1 MATEIK
7 KESERTRELAERIAA
22 QEAAKPGDWTGGTY
36 GQQIDDALGK
46 ILNRQ
51 PFSYNL
57 NADPLYNQYKDQ
69 YIRGGKLA
77 MQDTMGQAAQLTGGY
92 GNSYASTAGN
102 QAYQGYLTGLNDK
115 VPDLYSLALSKFNA
129 EGDAM
134 RDNLGLLQGMQQQE
148 LDQYNRKMT
157 EYRTELDRLDA
168 LFSESQK
175 YDYQNARDA
184 IADAQWQAE
193 FDEAVRQWNATHSGG
208 GGGGGGGRSYTGY
221 TPPPDETADAPADV
235 YNAILND
242 ALNTVR
248 RDSSMTQAATAT
260 KKDVAALASS
270 GVISQNQANMIT
282 AKIQAVEAERT
293 NKSTASIKAEW
304 SKNR

>member
-22 QEAAKPGDWTGGTY
+22 LEAAKPGDWTGGTY
-36 GQQIDDALGK
+36 GQQIDDALNK

-51 PFSYNL
+51 PFSYNM

-115 VPDLYSLALSKFNA
+115 MPDLYSLALSKYNA
-129 EGDAM
+129 DGDAM

-148 LDQYNRKMT
+148 LDQHNRKMT

-168 LFSESQK
+168 LFADSQK
-175 YDYQNARDA
+175 WDYQNARDA

-193 FDEAVRQWNATHSGG
+193 FNEAVRQWNATHSGG
-208 GGGGGGGRSYTGY
+208 GGGGGGGGPYVPAPVTG
-221 TPPPDETADAPADV
+221 DAPEDV

-248 RDSSMTQAATAT
+248 KDSSLTQAATAT
-260 KKDVAALASS
+260 KKDVAALASN
-270 GVISQNQANMIT
+270 GVISQSQANMIT

>member
-36 GQQIDDALGK
+36 GQQIEDALGK
-46 ILNRQ
+46 ILNRD
-51 PFSYNL
+51 PFSYNM

-77 MQDTMGQAAQLTGGY
+77 MQDTIGQAAQLTGGY

-115 VPDLYSLALSKFNA
+115 MPDLFSLALSKYNA
-129 EGDAM
+129 DGDSM
-134 RDNLGLLQGMQQQE
+134 RDNLGILQGMQDQE
-148 LDQYNRKMT
+148 YAQYERKLAD
-157 EYRTELDRLDA
+157 YRADLDRLDA

-193 FDEAVRQWNATHSGG
+193 FDEAVRQWNATHRKSSSSGGGRSYSGG
-208 GGGGGGGRSYTGY
+208 GGGPAAGTTY
-221 TPPPDETADAPADV
+221 DE
-235 YNAILND
+235 ILNMAVSLTD
-242 ALNTVR
+242 QNWSNDNVKTV
-248 RDSSMTQAATAT
+248 Q
-260 KKDVAALASS
+260 S
-270 GVISQNQANMIT
+270 GVNSYVADGTITRDQANMIN
-282 AKIQAVEAERT
+282 AKVLATQAGHT
-293 NKSTASIKAEW
+293 NKPYDEIRNEW

>member
-1 MATEIK
+1 MATTVK
-7 KESERTRELAERIAA
+7 KESERTRELAERITAH
-22 QEAAKPGDWTGGTY
+22 EAAKPGDWTGGTY
-36 GQQIDDALGK
+36 GQQIDDALNK
-46 ILNRQ
+46 ILNRE

-69 YIRGGKLA
+69 YMRGGKLA

-129 EGDAM
+129 DGDAM
-134 RDNLGLLQGMQQQE
+134 RDNLGILQGMQQQE

-168 LFSESQK
+168 LFADSQK
-175 YDYQNARDA
+175 WDYQNARDA

-193 FDEAVRQWNATHSGG
+193 FNEAVRQWNATHGG
-208 GGGGGGGRSYTGY
+208 GSSRSYTPQGTPIELTDEEKRVLRVAEYFDSNKDTGKYSAQEYLDAQVEKGY
-221 TPPPDETADAPADV
+221 LSKESYDR
-235 YNAILND
+235 I
-242 ALNTVR
+242 
-248 RDSSMTQAATAT
+248 
-260 KKDVAALASS
+260 AS
-270 GVISQNQANMIT
+270 V
-282 AKIQAVEAERT
+282 
-293 NKSTASIKAEW
+293 W
-304 SKNR
+304 

>member
-22 QEAAKPGDWTGGTY
+22 HEAAKPMDWTGGTY
-36 GQQIDDALGK
+36 GQQIEDALGK
-46 ILNRQ
+46 ILNRD
-51 PFSYNL
+51 PFTYNL

-77 MQDTMGQAAQLTGGY
+77 MQDTMGQAAALTGGY

-134 RDNLGLLQGMQQQE
+134 RDNLGLLQGMQDQE
-148 LDQYNRKMT
+148 YAQYERKLAD
-157 EYRTELDRLDA
+157 YRADLDRLDA

-208 GGGGGGGRSYTGY
+208 GGGGGGRSYSGGGGGSEGE
-221 TPPPDETADAPADV
+221 PSEW
-235 YNAILND
+235 AIRNL
-242 ALNTVR
+242 
-248 RDSSMTQAATAT
+248 ATA
-260 KKDVAALASS
+260 
-270 GVISQNQANMIT
+270 QNMIQYTGVDT
-282 AKIQAVEAERT
+282 AKAMIQ
-293 NKSTASIKAEW
+293 NKAKDGTLNETDYNYIVKQMGW
-304 SKNR
+304 